1 MRPSRAVPWLV
12 FGLLCACSAPQQP
25 DPLAPRAVREV
36 ARFDAA
42 DPTGRPLGRV
52 LLLEIDDPVM
62 PIRRYR
68 VENVSGQWLGFLDGN
83 LGVHQRQPFEVEE
96 VFLGVYPMEKG
107 LALLYEVEG
116 PVQLTPVEL
125 DREAPAILLPPRQNR

>member
-1 MRPSRAVPWLV
+1 MRTARVVSWLV
-12 FGLLCACSAPQQP
+12 SGLLLACVAPGQP

-36 ARFDAA
+36 ARFESSDEA
-42 DPTGRPLGRV
+42 GRPLGRV

-68 VENVSGQWLGFLDGN
+68 VENVAGQWLGYLDAN

-96 VFLGVYPMEKG
+96 VFLGIYPMEKG

-116 PVQLTPVEL
+116 PVRLTPVEL
-125 DREAPAILLPPRQNR
+125 DREASAVVLPPRQNR

>member
-1 MRPSRAVPWLV
+1 LAS
-12 FGLLCACSAPQQP
+12 GLLCACAAPARP

-36 ARFDAA
+36 ARFEAS
-42 DPTGRPLGRV
+42 DPTDRPLGRV

-68 VENVSGQWLGFLDGN
+68 AENASGQWLGYLDGN
-83 LGVHQRQPFEVEE
+83 LGVHQRQPFEVDE

-116 PVQLTPVEL
+116 PVRLTPVEL
-125 DREAPAILLPPRQNR
+125 DREAPAVVLPPRQNR

>member
-1 MRPSRAVPWLV
+1 MRSVRVVPWLV
-12 FGLLCACSAPQQP
+12 SGLVVACAAPPRP

-36 ARFDAA
+36 ARFDATDA
-42 DPTGRPLGRV
+42 AGLPLGRV

-68 VENVSGQWLGFLDGN
+68 VENAAGQWLGYLDAN

-107 LALLYEVEG
+107 LALLYEVVG
-116 PVQLTPVEL
+116 PVRLTPVET
-125 DREAPAILLPPRQNR
+125 DRDAPAVVLPPRQNR